1 MRCPDDAPADDVS
14 GEHIDDECHINE
26 PGPGHDISKVRHPQ
40 PVRRRGLELPVDA
53 IERTGRAFDADRRA
67 LRFAAVNTLQVK
79 ITHQPRDCAAGD
91 FNLFPA
97 QLTPDLPRAV
107 DTKILRENA

>member
-1 MRCPDDAPADDVS
+1 MRCSSDAPADDVAC
-14 GEHIDDECHINE
+14 EHVDDE
-26 PGPGHDISKVRHPQ
+26 PGPCRDISEIRHPQ